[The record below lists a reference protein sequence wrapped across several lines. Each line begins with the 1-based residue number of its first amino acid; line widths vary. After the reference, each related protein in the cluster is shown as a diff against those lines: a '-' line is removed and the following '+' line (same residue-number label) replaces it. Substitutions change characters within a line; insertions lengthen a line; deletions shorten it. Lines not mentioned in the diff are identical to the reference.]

1 MEHLKRRTAEDCQD
15 YIKPGVNIKEE
26 VEKYMSGC
34 NCDRDTPRCTGY
46 DIKTVGGIPIDCEA
60 SDNCKKGIQSFVDMW
75 KNEEAINNH
84 YCLLAVKEFK
94 LLNYLC
100 ANKC

>member
-1 MEHLKRRTAEDCQD
+1 MQRAEADCQA
-15 YIKPGVNIKEE
+15 YMKPGVNIKEE

-34 NCDRDTPRCTGY
+34 NCDRDTPRCTEY
-46 DIKTVGGIPIDCEA
+46 DIPKTVDGIPIDCEA

-75 KNEEAINNH
+75 KNEEAITNH